1 MTPYVRLFPVDGRGD
16 LGSRKGKPEVTQT
29 NLPLSSRDD
38 SYERAGSVVRDKSD
52 SASNQFRV
60 KVNSIPEHPLQS
72 LSYTFFF
79 HPTHPTNFFKQ
90 QTSVIIVV
98 TVVLV

>member
-16 LGSRKGKPEVTQT
+16 LGSQKGKPEVTQT
-29 NLPLSSRDD
+29 NSPLSSRDD
-38 SYERAGSVVRDKSD
+38 SYERAGSVARDKAD
-52 SASNQFRV
+52 STSNQFLV
-60 KVNSIPEHPLQS
+60 KVNSILEHPLQS
-72 LSYTFFF
+72 LSYFIF

-98 TVVLV
+98 TVV